1 MHTIELFWTLQA
13 TTYITSSIERHCKN
27 CGQTVRFTD
36 THIRRHNANG
46 KNVYRFSIYKCE
58 RGHTWNKK
66 LAIYKS
72 FREHV
77 EVLEEA
83 LPVDTTGPEPINIID
98 CQTSGI
104 KELKI
109 FIEHAD
115 TRYRMD
121 KLLAEQLVGWSRT
134 QIVQYI
140 KSGLIRLNDQST
152 KPRAAVCTH
161 DCICILLDS
170 L

>member
-1 MHTIELFWTLQA
+1 M
-13 TTYITSSIERHCKN
+13 
-27 CGQTVRFTD
+27 
-36 THIRRHNANG
+36 
-46 KNVYRFSIYKCE
+46 

-72 FREHV
+72 FREHAR
-77 EVLEEA
+77 VLEEE
-83 LPVDTTGPEPINIID
+83 LPIETTGPESINIID

-104 KELKI
+104 KEVKI

-115 TRYRMD
+115 IRYRMD
-121 KLLAEQLVGWSRT
+121 KLLAGQLVGWSRT

-140 KSGLIRLNDQST
+140 KSGLIRLNDRST
-152 KPRAAVCTH
+152 KPGTAVCTN
-161 DCICILLDS
+161 DCIRILLDS

>member
-1 MHTIELFWTLQA
+1 MHTIELYWTLL
-13 TTYITSSIERHCKN
+13 
-27 CGQTVRFTD
+27 TD
-36 THIRRHNANG
+36 TDIRRHNSNE

-58 RGHTWNKK
+58 RTYVEQK

-72 FREHV
+72 FREHAR
-77 EVLEEA
+77 VLEEE
-83 LPVDTTGPEPINIID
+83 LPIETTGPESINIID

-104 KELKI
+104 KEVKI

-115 TRYRMD
+115 IRYRMD
-121 KLLAEQLVGWSRT
+121 KLLAGQLVGWSRT

-140 KSGLIRLNDQST
+140 KSGLIRLNDRST
-152 KPRAAVCTH
+152 KPGTAVCTN
-161 DCICILLDS
+161 DCIRILLDS